1 MSRQRIIAMIPARIG
16 STRLKMK
23 NLALLNGKPLI
34 AYSILAAKQA
44 GVFDRIVIN
53 SDSHIFKSIADRY
66 GVEFYERPEHLGS
79 SKTKSDD
86 VVLDFMQNNT
96 SEVVVW
102 VNSISPLQ
110 TGGEIRRV
118 VEFFQKEKL
127 DSLITV
133 KEEQVHCVYQ
143 GKPVNF
149 EESGKFAQTQDLEP
163 VQPFVYSVMMWR
175 AKSFIESMKLKG
187 HALLSGKVGYYPVN
201 KWSSIIIKTEHDLK
215 LASYALRALETDE
228 SEVEYDD
235 LTEGIVKVKTK
246 IR

>member
-1 MSRQRIIAMIPARIG
+1 MIPARIG

-23 NLALLNGKPLI
+23 NIALLNGKSLI

-44 GVFDRIVIN
+44 GVFDRIVLN

-66 GVEFYERPEHLGS
+66 AIEFYERPKHLGS

-110 TGGEIRRV
+110 TGDEIRRV

-215 LASYALRALETDE
+215 LASYALRALETNE
-228 SEVEYDD
+228 TKIEYDD
-235 LTEGIVKVKTK
+235 LTLALPKSIQ
-246 IR
+246 

>member
-1 MSRQRIIAMIPARIG
+1 MTAIITIIPSYQRTSVKEIE
-16 STRLKMK
+16 SLENQNRLWRWDMD
-23 NLALLNGKPLI
+23 
-34 AYSILAAKQA
+34 S
-44 GVFDRIVIN
+44 
-53 SDSHIFKSIADRY
+53 SDSHIFKSIADSY

-79 SKTKSDD
+79 STTKSDD

-110 TGGEIRRV
+110 TGDEIRRV

-149 EESGKFAQTQDLEP
+149 KESGKFAQTQELEP

-175 AKSFIESMKLKG
+175 AKSFFEAMKLQG

-201 KWSSIIIKTEHDLK
+201 KWSSIIIKTGHDLK

-228 SEVEYDD
+228 TKVEYDD
-235 LTEGIVKVKTK
+235 LTLALPKSKQ
-246 IR
+246 

>member
-44 GVFDRIVIN
+44 GVFDRIVLN

-66 GVEFYERPEHLGS
+66 GVKFYERPEHLGG

-110 TGGEIRRV
+110 TGDEIRRV

-175 AKSFIESMKLKG
+175 AKSFFEAMKLQG

-201 KWSSIIIKTEHDLK
+201 KWSSIIIKTDHDLK
-215 LASYALRALETDE
+215 LASYALRALGTDE

-235 LTEGIVKVKTK
+235 LTLALTK
-246 IR
+246 SKQ